1 MGFLDRILGTT
12 QEKKEELWFQIS
24 STQEADGV
32 INASNEKTQIIF
44 KHSGSCGVSFFAK
57 RNLDSIDIEKL
68 ESANLYIVDVIKDR
82 NVAYYLA
89 DRFSVRH
96 ESPQV
101 LVIKNEKVIW
111 HGSHN
116 AVNPENLLQALG

>member
-1 MGFLDRILGTT
+1 MGFLDKILGST

-24 STQEADGV
+24 STQDADGV
-32 INASNEKTQIIF
+32 ISASKEKTQVIF

-57 RNLDSIDIEKL
+57 KNLDSIPTEEL
-68 ESANLYIVDVIKDR
+68 SEANMYIVDVIRDR
-82 NVAYYLA
+82 NLAYYLA
-89 DRFSVRH
+89 DRFSIRH
-96 ESPQV
+96 ESPQI

-116 AVNPENLLQALG
+116 AVNAENLIQALG

>member
-32 INASNEKTQIIF
+32 INASNEKTQVIF

-101 LVIKNEKVIW
+101 LVIKDEKVIW

>member
-1 MGFLDRILGTT
+1 MGLFDRLLGTT
-12 QEKKEELWFQIS
+12 QEKNEELWFQIS

-32 INASNEKTQIIF
+32 IKASNEKIQVIF
-44 KHSGSCGVSFFAK
+44 KHSGSCGISFFAK
-57 RNLDSIDIEKL
+57 KNLDSIPPEELQHADM
-68 ESANLYIVDVIKDR
+68 YIVDVIRDR

-96 ESPQV
+96 ESPQL
-101 LVIKNEKVIW
+101 LVIKKKKVIW